1 MAAPMSD
8 HGVVKAV
15 AAKVARFVA
24 DGDLDGLRALYMPDA
39 RIWHNT
45 DDREKTVEESLAFLD
60 GLLSV
65 TSRRWY
71 ADVRLTPTPIGYID
85 QHYMCAMLTTGEEV
99 RVPICMVVTLDGE
112 RVKRLEEYIESE
124 ASGPVTAALL
134 RGG

>member
-1 MAAPMSD
+1 MSNE
-8 HGVVKAV
+8 GVVNAV

-24 DGDLDGLRALYMPDA
+24 DGDLDGLRALYTPDA

-45 DDREKTVEESLAFLD
+45 DDKDKTVEESLAFLD
-60 GLLSV
+60 GLLGV

-71 ADVRLTPTPIGYID
+71 ADVRLTPTTIGYID
-85 QHYMCAMLTTGEEV
+85 QHYMCAVLTTGEEV
-99 RVPICMVVTLDGE
+99 RVPICMVVTLEGK

>member
-1 MAAPMSD
+1 MSD
-8 HGVVKAV
+8 DRVVKAV

-45 DDREKTVEESLAFLD
+45 DDREKTVEESLTFLD

-85 QHYMCAMLTTGEEV
+85 QHYMCAVLTTGEEV